1 MVTSCSI
8 AKNKS
13 TPTLYP
19 RKVESREYSF
29 NDRAKNKDKPLCH
42 LFYLGRVC
50 LLPKAWLVNH
60 PE

>member
-19 RKVESREYSF
+19 RKVESREYS
-29 NDRAKNKDKPLCH
+29 LTTE
-42 LFYLGRVC
+42 
-50 LLPKAWLVNH
+50 PKTKTNH
-60 PE
+60 SVISST

>member
-29 NDRAKNKDKPLCH
+29 TDRAKNKDKPLCQS
-42 LFYLGRVC
+42 
-50 LLPKAWLVNH
+50 LLLR
-60 PE
+60 